1 MAEINFESVEYEK
14 LDKFTKLAAF
24 CIVIGKETSSK
35 LIGKMDDNI
44 AEEVCRKISEIE
56 ALDDEIRS
64 LLMEEFS
71 GIIGNSMQL
80 TLGGTQY
87 AHKML
92 ELSRGESKA
101 NNMIN
106 KIAPVS
112 SSNEIM
118 DELGNM
124 ESRQIFNLLK
134 NEHPQTIAYL
144 LSHLTL
150 SKASKVLKLM
160 PSNIREEAVELVGS
174 MEASSV
180 EMLNKVVLALKK
192 HINETDS
199 STVHASGGVA
209 IVAGLLNNMDNDTS
223 KNLLDKIEE
232 KNATLGAAIRKK
244 MFGFEDLVKLS
255 LNDLQ
260 RVAREVDMQDLIIA
274 MKSASTGLQEV
285 LFKSVSKRAAETL
298 KEELEML
305 GPMKLRDVEAA
316 QDRIIKIV
324 RTLEEKEEITRGGD
338 SEMV

>member
-1 MAEINFESVEYEK
+1 MPEINFESVEYEK
-14 LDKFTKLAAF
+14 LDKFTKLAGF
-24 CIVIGKETSSK
+24 CIIIGKESSSK
-35 LIGKMDDNI
+35 LIRQMDDTA
-44 AEEVCRKISEIE
+44 AEEICRKISEIH
-56 ALDDEIRS
+56 ALDDGIRT
-64 LLMEEFS
+64 LLIEEFA
-71 GIIGNSMQL
+71 GIIGNSMEL
-80 TLGGTQY
+80 TLGGTHY

-118 DELGNM
+118 DELGSM

-134 NEHPQTIAYL
+134 NEHPQTIAFL
-144 LSHLTL
+144 LSHLNL
-150 SKASKVLKLM
+150 GKASKVLKLM

-174 MEASSV
+174 MEASPV
-180 EMLNKVVLALKK
+180 EMLNKVVLALKN
-192 HINETDS
+192 HINEIGS
-199 STVHASGGVA
+199 SNVHTSGGVA
-209 IVAGLLNNMDNDTS
+209 IVAGLLNNMDKDTC

-232 KNATLGAAIRKK
+232 KNAALGAAIRKK

-274 MKSASTGLQEV
+274 MKSASAALQEA
-285 LFKSVSKRAAETL
+285 LFQSVSKRAAETL

-316 QDRIIKIV
+316 QDRIIKVV
-324 RTLEEKEEITRGGD
+324 RVLEEKEEITRGGD
-338 SEMV
+338 GEMV